1 MPRKPIEYK
10 QPSYVSGLSVDD
22 IMNLPGE
29 EFNKLNLSDMRKV
42 VSRLVSAG
50 NKRIRRL
57 EKADLH
63 PTVLDSLAKS
73 GGKFSTKGKNLNQL
87 RAEFVRAKQFLS
99 KETSSVTGYKK
110 VLKEISKKYAEKG
123 IKISAKG
130 IEKMWSIYARLKDL
144 NPTIAGKNMKYSVLN
159 EISNYIT
166 TKPGVT
172 VDDAINAL
180 KNITQ
185 QTYEKME
192 DERNRGEG
200 GISGF
205 FELEDDI

>member
-1 MPRKPIEYK
+1 MARKPAEYK
-10 QPSYVSGLSVDD
+10 QPSYVSGLSVND
-22 IMNLPGE
+22 ILNLPGE

-63 PTVLDSLAKS
+63 PTILDTLAKS

-99 KETSSVTGYKK
+99 KETSTVTGYKK
-110 VLKEISKKYAEKG
+110 VLKEIAKKYAEKG
-123 IKISAKG
+123 VNISTKG

-172 VDDAINAL
+172 VDDAVNAL
-180 KNITQ
+180 KDVAQ
-185 QTYEKME
+185 KTYEEME
-192 DERNRGEG
+192 GERNRGE
-200 GISGF
+200 SVSDF
-205 FELEDDI
+205 FEPEDDL